1 MMNYE
6 EFVGMVRDNFMN
18 YMPEEF
24 KGRELVINKV
34 EKVNQTLDGLT
45 VRENTNGK
53 SVSPTIYINDMYR
66 RFNEGASLETVFKEA
81 SDRMVNAILSNP
93 VANIDFST
101 AKENIV
107 FQLINTEQ
115 NREMLKNMPSREFQD
130 LSVVYRWVIAN
141 DENGMQSAVITDGLA
156 NQLGLN
162 EEELFKLAAENTR
175 RINPPVVKSMND
187 IMKEMFLKDGM
198 PPEMIEMMIADI
210 PPEGT
215 MYVVT
220 NKSGINGA
228 SSMLYEDKL
237 FELATKLDS
246 DLYIMPSSIHET
258 ICVSTSM
265 GNPEELAAMVAE
277 VNMTNVELNERL
289 SNQVYFYDK
298 DLRKLTMATDTPNKR
313 LDGIVAEA
321 PMIYESKVK

>member
-1 MMNYE
+1 
-6 EFVGMVRDNFMN
+6 
-18 YMPEEF
+18 
-24 KGRELVINKV
+24 
-34 EKVNQTLDGLT
+34 
-45 VRENTNGK
+45 
-53 SVSPTIYINDMYR
+53 
-66 RFNEGASLETVFKEA
+66 
-81 SDRMVNAILSNP
+81 MVNAILSNP

-141 DENGMQSAVITDGLA
+141 DENGMQSAVVTEGLA

>member
-18 YMPEEF
+18 YLPEEY

-45 VRENTNGK
+45 VRENTKGQTI
-53 SVSPTIYINDMYR
+53 SPTIYINDMYR
-66 RFNEGASLETVFKEA
+66 RFSEGASLEEVFKEA
-81 SDRMVNAILSNP
+81 SARMINAIISNP

-101 AKENIV
+101 AKDNII

-115 NREMLKNMPSREFQD
+115 NREMLKTMPSREFQD
-130 LSVVYRWVIAN
+130 LSIVYRWVIAN
-141 DENGMQSAVITDGLA
+141 DQTGMQSAVVTDGLA

-198 PPEMIEMMIADI
+198 PKEMIEMMLDDI
-210 PPEGT
+210 PPENA

-228 SSMLYEDKL
+228 ASMLYEDKL
-237 FELATKLDS
+237 FELATKLDTN
-246 DLYIMPSSIHET
+246 LYIMPSSIHET
-258 ICVSTSM
+258 ICVSTEM
-265 GNPEELAAMVAE
+265 GDPNELAAMVAE
-277 VNMTNVELNERL
+277 VNMSDVALNERL

-321 PMIYESKVK
+321 PMVYDAKVK

>member
-45 VRENTNGK
+45 VRENTKGQ
-53 SVSPTIYINDMYR
+53 SVAPTIYINDMYR

-130 LSVVYRWVIAN
+130 LSIR
-141 DENGMQSAVITDGLA
+141 
-156 NQLGLN
+156 
-162 EEELFKLAAENTR
+162 
-175 RINPPVVKSMND
+175 
-187 IMKEMFLKDGM
+187 
-198 PPEMIEMMIADI
+198 
-210 PPEGT
+210 
-215 MYVVT
+215 
-220 NKSGINGA
+220 
-228 SSMLYEDKL
+228 
-237 FELATKLDS
+237 
-246 DLYIMPSSIHET
+246 
-258 ICVSTSM
+258 
-265 GNPEELAAMVAE
+265 
-277 VNMTNVELNERL
+277 
-289 SNQVYFYDK
+289 
-298 DLRKLTMATDTPNKR
+298 
-313 LDGIVAEA
+313 
-321 PMIYESKVK
+321 

>member
-1 MMNYE
+1 
-6 EFVGMVRDNFMN
+6 
-18 YMPEEF
+18 
-24 KGRELVINKV
+24 
-34 EKVNQTLDGLT
+34 
-45 VRENTNGK
+45 
-53 SVSPTIYINDMYR
+53 
-66 RFNEGASLETVFKEA
+66 
-81 SDRMVNAILSNP
+81 
-93 VANIDFST
+93 
-101 AKENIV
+101 
-107 FQLINTEQ
+107 
-115 NREMLKNMPSREFQD
+115 
-130 LSVVYRWVIAN
+130 
-141 DENGMQSAVITDGLA
+141 
-156 NQLGLN
+156 
-162 EEELFKLAAENTR
+162 
-175 RINPPVVKSMND
+175 
-187 IMKEMFLKDGM
+187 
-198 PPEMIEMMIADI
+198 
-210 PPEGT
+210 

-321 PMIYESKVK
+321 PMLYESTESLKMVREVKLHGFILMNFMFCLIRSTLQNICSSCGKR